1 MNVLEDRSP
10 VLPTMD
16 FVPFVRLTSS
26 SRAVAACRNVSGVR
40 IERFQWPGMPGA
52 PQNSVHL
59 SDTVCSITPLEP
71 EWFGLDV
78 RVRRIPAKSPRPI
91 SKAGVCGEAFL
102 T

>member
-26 SRAVAACRNVSGVR
+26 SHAVAACRNVSGVR

-59 SDTVCSITPLEP
+59 SDTSCLEMFVALLPLNLS
-71 EWFGLDV
+71 GLDLMSV
-78 RVRRIPAKSPRPI
+78 FGGFRRSRRDP
-91 SKAGVCGEAFL
+91 
-102 T
+102 